1 VHLQTTVTIDKDFCN
16 SPNLTD
22 LLSPQDLQT
31 IGEECWAGYDRDE
44 GSRAGWKERTSRA
57 MDLAMQVQSGKN
69 FPWPGCSNVAFP
81 LVTIA
86 TMQFHSRA
94 YPALINGMDLVKCRV
109 MGEDPGSLRKERA
122 DRISNHMSYQL
133 LEQDQA
139 WEEQQDKLL
148 INIPIVG
155 CAFKKSF
162 FSASQGH
169 NVSELVLAQD
179 LVLDYYAKSVESCQ
193 RKTHVLQL
201 TRNDCHERMMRGSYR
216 DVCKMGWYSGHAG
229 TVSQDTQDVHRD
241 KRQGTNQPGV
251 DSTTPYKI
259 LEQHCYMD
267 LDNDGYSEPYIVTL
281 EATSRCVLRIVS
293 RFRWEGIERNNKG
306 EIVSIQAEESFTKYG
321 FIPAPDGGI
330 YDVGFGMLLGPLNE
344 SVNTGINM
352 LFDAGTM
359 ATTAG
364 GFLGRGVKIRGGQ
377 YTFAPLEWKRL
388 DSTGEDIAKNVYPLP
403 VREPSP
409 VLFQLLE
416 LLINYT
422 NRIAGVTD
430 TQVGENPGQNTPA
443 SSMQTMVEQGQ
454 KTYNAIFKRIWRSM
468 KQEFKLLYLLNG
480 INLPAKT
487 SFGEGGTQYILREDY
502 LGNPGD
508 IIPAADPNLTT
519 DSMRYQ
525 QALLIKQSAQTT
537 PGYDSDAVEIN
548 WLKAMR
554 VDGYQAFF
562 PGSKGQALRPDPKVI
577 LEQIKSQRKEME
589 LKYHMA
595 EVMQGIQADM
605 EKNMATIQ
613 LIQAETVAVMAN
625 VGAEK
630 AKHQLNVLN
639 AQLVAA
645 KQRDDALK
653 GHLELIMKG
662 LESDNKRGGVP
673 GMVSPTGDT
682 SSVGDVSEAAS
693 VGMS

>member
-1 VHLQTTVTIDKDFCN
+1 MHLQTTLKIDKDFCN
-16 SPNLTD
+16 SPNLAD
-22 LLSPQDLQT
+22 LLSSQDLQT
-31 IGEECWAGYDRDE
+31 IGEEVWAGYDRDKQ
-44 GSRAGWKERTSRA
+44 SRSGWEQRTSRA

-69 FPWPGCSNVAFP
+69 FPWPNCSNVAFP

-109 MGEDPGSLRKERA
+109 MGEGPGSLRKERA
-122 DRISNHMSYQL
+122 DRISQHMSYQL

-169 NVSELVLAQD
+169 NLSELVLAQD
-179 LVLDYYAKSVESCQ
+179 LVMDYYAKSVESCQ
-193 RKTHVLQL
+193 RKTHVLSL
-201 TRNDCHERMMRGSYR
+201 SRNDCYERIMRGSYR
-216 DVCKMGWYSGHAG
+216 DVTKMGWYSGCAAPLQ
-229 TVSQDTQDVHRD
+229 QDTQDLHRD
-241 KRQGTNQPGV
+241 KRQGTSQPDV
-251 DSTTPYKI
+251 DHTTPYRI
-259 LEQHCYMD
+259 LEQHCYLD
-267 LDNDGYSEPYIVTL
+267 LDDDGYSEPYIVTI
-281 EATSRCVLRIVS
+281 EETSRCVLRIVS
-293 RFRWEGIERNNKG
+293 RFRWEGIEKTNKG
-306 EIVSIQAEESFTKYG
+306 DIISIQAEESFTKYG

-480 INLPAKT
+480 INLPPKT
-487 SFGEGGTQYILREDY
+487 TFGEGGTQYILREDY

-508 IIPAADPNLTT
+508 IVPAADPNLTT

-562 PGSKGQALRPDPKVI
+562 PGSKGQAPRPDPKVI

-682 SSVGDVSEAAS
+682 SAVGDVST
-693 VGMS
+693 VID